1 MSEKILSLG
10 NIYFQIDSVHFPLG
24 NQVDLNRELVGGEYA
39 LYPGSSALNFV
50 RVARSLGLSSVFVG
64 KMGNDIPGQQVSA
77 LLNKEGI
84 EFFPIISDVH
94 QTNLA
99 INYVA
104 DSTDSLMFV
113 SGDANQSLEK
123 HEVEDKLEELF
134 PDLKYLYLGGTFKLK
149 SLLPA
154 LPEII
159 SLAKK
164 HDVKVILDH
173 NRITNVTTEEEKEIV
188 RKVIPDVDFY
198 LPSRDELLE
207 LFSVSSME
215 EAIEKIMSVTKNIVV
230 IKDAENGS
238 IGIQN
243 GEVIKVPAFKVEI
256 HNIVGAGDSFNAGF
270 IRAQE
275 EGLDLEKSLRFAN
288 ATAALKISQK
298 NLPAYDHVVKLINT
312 R

>member
-1 MSEKILSLG
+1 MKEKILSLG

-24 NQVDLNRELVGGEYA
+24 NKVDLNRELVGGEYM

-50 RVARSLGLSSVFVG
+50 RVAKSLGLFPVFVG

-84 EFFPIISDVH
+84 EFYPIVSDTH

-99 INYVA
+99 INYVS
-104 DSTDSLMFV
+104 DNTDSLMFV

-123 HEVEDKLEELF
+123 HEVEDKLQELF

-173 NRITNVTTEEEKEIV
+173 NRITNATTEEEKDIV
-188 RKVIPDVDFY
+188 RKIVPEVDFY
-198 LPSRDELLE
+198 LPSRDELLD
-207 LFSVSSME
+207 LFSATSME
-215 EAIEKIMSVTKNIVV
+215 DAIEKLKSLVKNIVV
-230 IKDAENGS
+230 VKDAENGS
-238 IGIQN
+238 IGIRN
-243 GEVIKVPAFKVEI
+243 GEVIKVPAFKVDTY
-256 HNIVGAGDSFNAGF
+256 NIVGAGDSFNAGF

-275 EGLDLEKSLRFAN
+275 EGMGLKESLRFAN
-288 ATAALKISQK
+288 ATAALKISMK
-298 NLPAYDHVVKLINT
+298 GFPTYNDVVKLMNK
-312 R
+312 